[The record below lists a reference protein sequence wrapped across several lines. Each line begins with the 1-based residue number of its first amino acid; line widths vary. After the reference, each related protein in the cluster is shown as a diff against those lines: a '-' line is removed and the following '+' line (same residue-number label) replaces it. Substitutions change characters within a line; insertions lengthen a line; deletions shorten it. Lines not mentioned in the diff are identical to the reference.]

1 MLRVGIAY
9 RFKIFHIVF
18 DDALLDRSFFRK
30 CVNEDGILGDLIHK
44 LPVHRFHSALHDT
57 V

>member
-1 MLRVGIAY
+1 MSVAY
-9 RFKIFHIVF
+9 GLKIFHIVF

-30 CVNEDGILGDLIHK
+30 CVNEDGLLSNLVHK
-44 LPVHRFHSALHDT
+44 LPVHRFHPILHDP